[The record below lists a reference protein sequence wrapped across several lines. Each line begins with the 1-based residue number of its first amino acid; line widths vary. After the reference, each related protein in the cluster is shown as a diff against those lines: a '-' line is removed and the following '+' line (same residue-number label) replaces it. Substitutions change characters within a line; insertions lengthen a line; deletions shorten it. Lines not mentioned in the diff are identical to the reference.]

1 MCFFTSSIQAHGVT
15 AERIFCVQGEIT
27 VVIEGMKDDRSG
39 EPSASDIE
47 AELRRQ
53 LSAGLSA
60 SSAAKAAAAELGC
73 SKSLVYPL
81 SITIAAESSA

>member
-1 MCFFTSSIQAHGVT
+1 
-15 AERIFCVQGEIT
+15 
-27 VVIEGMKDDRSG
+27 MKDERCCD
-39 EPSASDIE
+39 PSVDDIE

-81 SITIAAESSA
+81 SITIAAEGSA